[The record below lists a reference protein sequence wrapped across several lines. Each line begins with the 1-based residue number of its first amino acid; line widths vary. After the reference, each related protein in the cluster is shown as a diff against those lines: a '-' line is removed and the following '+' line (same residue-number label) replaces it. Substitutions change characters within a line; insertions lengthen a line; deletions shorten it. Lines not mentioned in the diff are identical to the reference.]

1 MRRLILFDIDGTL
14 LSARGAPRRAFERAL
29 IEVYGTAGPI
39 ATHSF
44 NGKTDPQI
52 TRELLHAAGLDDAVI
67 DRGMSRLWSVYL
79 AGLEAELSKPDHRTH
94 VYPGVRSLLER
105 LQAMTADVVVALLTG
120 NIEPGA
126 ALKLRSAALT
136 EPFRFGAYGSD
147 CEQRSGLPP
156 VAVERALAATG
167 KRFEGTD
174 IVVIGDTPHDVTCGQ
189 ALGVRAIA
197 VATGPHD
204 RMELADAGAAEV
216 FEDLADTGRV
226 LQAIMA

>member
-1 MRRLILFDIDGTL
+1 MRRRILFDSAGTL
-14 LSARGAPRRAFERAL
+14 LSARSAPRRAFERAL

-44 NGKTDPQI
+44 SGKTDPQI
-52 TRELLHAAGLDDAVI
+52 ARELLHGAGLDDTAI
-67 DRGMSRLWSVYL
+67 DRGMPRLWSLYL
-79 AGLEAELSKPDHRTH
+79 TGLHMELSKPDHRTH
-94 VYPGVRSLLER
+94 VYPGVRALLAR
-105 LQAMTADVVVALLTG
+105 LEAMKTDVVLALLTG

-126 ALKLRSAALT
+126 AMKLQSAAIT
-136 EPFRFGAYGSD
+136 TPFRFGAYGSD

-174 IVVIGDTPHDVTCGQ
+174 IVVIGDTPHDVTCGR

-197 VATGPHD
+197 VATGRHD
-204 RMELADAGAAEV
+204 RNELAEAGAAEV
-216 FEDLADTGRV
+216 FDDLSDAERV